1 MYYNFNHDDLQSDQ
15 KTEEYKKF
23 AQEVLGNIDAVEEV
37 YKALR
42 AFNSTASISSK
53 IGNLSY
59 KNFKGSQDKIY
70 ATGEIN
76 PADRL
81 RQLVHASKSGK
92 KLAMNICYQEG
103 SSLEND
109 PFITVADM
117 SFEYDPFT
125 HDLTFG
131 EVLTT
136 QDLLDLK
143 SKVQLNKQSKDI
155 EEER

>member
-23 AQEVLGNIDAVEEV
+23 AQEVLGNIDAVQEV
-37 YKALR
+37 YQALR
-42 AFNSTASISSK
+42 AFNSTASISST

-70 ATGEIN
+70 ATGEIY

-81 RQLVHASKSGK
+81 RQLIYASKREK
-92 KLAMNICYQEG
+92 RLAMNIRYQEG
-103 SSLEND
+103 SGLEND

-117 SFEYDPFT
+117 SFEYDPST
-125 HDLTFG
+125 QNLTFG

-136 QDLLDLK
+136 QELLNIK
-143 SKVQLNKQSKDI
+143 SNTRLNKRSKEI
-155 EEER
+155 EER